1 MEYDNLNHLL
11 FFMLFLLYPIFR
23 FEVGLIG
30 PSVAIPWRQG
40 RNLPIEIV

>member
-1 MEYDNLNHLL
+1 
-11 FFMLFLLYPIFR
+11 MLFLLYPIFR